1 MGVGRED
8 VEILKPRID
17 KREYRRIVIRNS
29 LQVLLIS
36 DLDTDKCAASMN
48 VSVGSFCDPD
58 GLKGLA
64 HFLGIAYLFH
74 PTNAFT
80 ASEMTNYF
88 FDVNTDC
95 FEEALDRFAQFFI
108 KPLMSAN
115 ATMREIKAVDSE
127 NQKNLLSDV
136 WRMNQ
141 LQKHLSLESH
151 PYHKFSIGTKFFIV
165 CEPGTQHME
174 ALLKVVYELYTDYV
188 LKNPFYEMEMP
199 IRFELFDINLTQA
212 VQKDRVALLGR

>member
-48 VSVGSFCDPD
+48 HG
-58 GLKGLA
+58 GR
-64 HFLGIAYLFH
+64 
-74 PTNAFT
+74 TNAFT
-80 ASEMTNYF
+80 ASEMINYF

-95 FEEALDRFAQFFI
+95 FEEALDWFAQFFI

-127 NQKNLLSDV
+127 NQKNLLSDA

-151 PYHKFSIGTKFFIV
+151 PYHKFSIGTKFFVV

>member
-1 MGVGRED
+1 MAVGRED

-17 KREYRRIVIRNS
+17 KREYRRIVLRNS

-48 VSVGSFCDPD
+48 VGVGSFCDPD
-58 GLKGLA
+58 GLEGLA
-64 HFLGIAYLFH
+64 HFL
-74 PTNAFT
+74 

-88 FDVNTDC
+88 FDVNIDC
-95 FEEALDRFAQFFI
+95 FEEALDRFAQFLI
-108 KPLMSAN
+108 KPLMSAD
-115 ATMREIKAVDSE
+115 ATMREIKTVDS
-127 NQKNLLSDV
+127 
-136 WRMNQ
+136 
-141 LQKHLSLESH
+141 
-151 PYHKFSIGTKFFIV
+151 GTKFFVV

>member
-1 MGVGRED
+1 
-8 VEILKPRID
+8 
-17 KREYRRIVIRNS
+17 
-29 LQVLLIS
+29 
-36 DLDTDKCAASMN
+36 
-48 VSVGSFCDPD
+48 
-58 GLKGLA
+58 
-64 HFLGIAYLFH
+64 
-74 PTNAFT
+74 
-80 ASEMTNYF
+80 MTNYF

-127 NQKNLLSDV
+127 NQKNLLSDA

-151 PYHKFSIGTKFFIV
+151 PYHKFSIGTKFFVV

-174 ALLKVVYELYTDYV
+174 ALLKVVYELYTGYV

>member
-29 LQVLLIS
+29 LQVLLTS

-58 GLKGLA
+58 GLEGLA
-64 HFLGIAYLFH
+64 HFLGR
-74 PTNAFT
+74 TNAFT

-115 ATMREIKAVDSE
+115 ATMREIKAVNSE
-127 NQKNLLSDV
+127 NQKNLLSDA

-141 LQKHLSLESH
+141 RNKSLTNMIDS
-151 PYHKFSIGTKFFIV
+151 
-165 CEPGTQHME
+165 
-174 ALLKVVYELYTDYV
+174 LKW
-188 LKNPFYEMEMP
+188 
-199 IRFELFDINLTQA
+199 
-212 VQKDRVALLGR
+212 